1 MRTFGEVIAEARKKA
16 NLTQRQLA
24 ARIKTEE
31 GRGISGPYLNDIE
44 HNLRHPPRGYL
55 LEQFARE
62 LDLDVDLLYF
72 LAKQIPID
80 VDPSKV
86 SEEQAVAAYRAFR
99 REQRE
104 ATVSDVK
111 LYRENR
117 EE

>member
-44 HNLRHPPRGYL
+44 HNLRHPPRGFL

-99 REQRE
+99 RELKGKGKKR
-104 ATVSDVK
+104 
-111 LYRENR
+111 
-117 EE
+117 

>member
-99 REQRE
+99 RELKGKGR
-104 ATVSDVK
+104 K
-111 LYRENR
+111 R
-117 EE
+117 

>member
-1 MRTFGEVIAEARKKA
+1 MRTFGELIAEARKKA

-24 ARIKTEE
+24 ARIRTEE

-99 REQRE
+99 RELKGKGKKR
-104 ATVSDVK
+104 
-111 LYRENR
+111 
-117 EE
+117 